1 MAPKLV
7 KKPAAKVLAK
17 PQAVDTDQESMTL
30 DEKMDMIK
38 QNKDVQAAPLTPG
51 DWKKINQR
59 FTQTAMATKPDA
71 KKVWERI
78 KDESRA
84 GTKQANQRRVLE
96 AFLLDPS
103 CGDFF
108 LEQAQ
113 TLSFGGSCSKE
124 STWLSRKQLLDVYD
138 ESEAEEMLENGS
150 LQYRANPK
158 NDKRIQFRVEQE
170 KASEFFKYD
179 EKVNLRGSNNLSVS
193 QHALASTKMRERVDN
208 TAPEKALK
216 MGLRDLLRQDKLAE
230 EGTPKGKP
238 SLKRKNKGSSILG
251 LGQTGDDDD
260 DSENHDGVQENPKDD
275 LLKKAVACKKLENEL
290 KQALYEFKSSPYSS
304 KSKLL
309 EHTKKLE
316 ALEKMQTQVDPTK
329 MSKMSASKLETLTKS
344 ATKALENAKQSVNEL
359 KKLRKLDTGTVAYSE
374 GGKSKKSKR

>member
-1 MAPKLV
+1 M
-7 KKPAAKVLAK
+7 
-17 PQAVDTDQESMTL
+17 
-30 DEKMDMIK
+30 
-38 QNKDVQAAPLTPG
+38 
-51 DWKKINQR
+51 R
-59 FTQTAMATKPDA
+59 FTQTAMATKPDV

-78 KDESRA
+78 KNESEA
-84 GTKQANQRRVLE
+84 GTKRANQRRVLE

-179 EKVNLRGSNNLSVS
+179 EKVNLRGSNSLSAN
-193 QHALASTKMRERVDN
+193 QHALASTKMRERVEN

-230 EGTPKGKP
+230 EGTPKEKP

-251 LGQTGDDDD
+251 LGQRADDDD
-260 DSENHDGVQENPKDD
+260 DSENHDDVQENPKDD

-290 KQALYEFKSSPYSS
+290 KQALHEFKSSPYSS
-304 KSKLL
+304 KSKLA
-309 EHTKKLE
+309 EHTQKLE

-329 MSKMSASKLETLTKS
+329 MSKMSASKLETLAKS

-374 GGKSKKSKR
+374 GCTSKKSKR